1 MSWFGFDFNGD
12 GDVSFA
18 EHMFTMDMMGFF
30 DNEKENADFDDD
42 DIFDDEEDASESD
55 CELKGMDVQERL
67 DELESTKSDLEDALF
82 NLEMNEPDI
91 LSPVYDSWEEH
102 RDALQEQIDQL
113 DSDISDLEDLL

>member
-1 MSWFGFDFNGD
+1 MGWFGFDFNGD
-12 GDVSFA
+12 DNVSFT

-30 DNEKENADFDDD
+30 DSEEKNADYDD
-42 DIFDDEEDASESD
+42 DILDDAEVVSESD
-55 CELKGMDVQERL
+55 YALEDMDVQTRL

-91 LSPVYDSWEEH
+91 LSPVYDSWSEH

-113 DSDISDLEDLL
+113 DSDISELEDLL